1 MLSNPNSNL
10 HLRQR
15 QHRRQNSTPSAFEPL
30 KVSSLPKIQKHHGH
44 RRGMSLDQ
52 RRRQTPPQ
60 DRMISH
66 VSTGY
71 LSTPQHILRET
82 QQQRLICP
90 GQQYMQYSSNDD
102 SYLSSPV
109 VTPHRLSL
117 DSNYVNN
124 YGEIAQPSQSYPYH
138 APMNW
143 TMEINQPNHHKN
155 SNFNL
160 ISSDPIAPTSTYLDF
175 HSSLGEGIGKSIQ
188 GDFGRNSVGKRISD
202 GIIDRVSQF
211 ENLAL
216 QVPHRPLTPSSHN
229 TSSCFPPTPIDTPH
243 VNMIK
248 LEPTNVR
255 FMDGYDTSMEETIK
269 PSYKQRASGIFDDM
283 RKELELTSRSYLSD
297 SGTVK
302 EHLSF
307 DSTSL
312 SMDNFMN
319 LSNLHVELPDN
330 ENKFVPEPLFSP
342 DSSDM
347 PSILSGYQSSQ
358 EENQCLMITDHFSNS
373 SNLENTSEQY
383 PVTVNKSS
391 LSFSSP
397 RRKSTHRR
405 FDSTS
410 TINLEDSITETGIT
424 TDEIA
429 SYISGPEPGD
439 GAKWLCLYPNCR
451 KRFGRKE
458 NIKSHV
464 QTHLGDRQFQCPF
477 CKKCFVRQHDLKRH
491 AKIHSG
497 IKPYPCQCGN
507 SFARHDALTRHRQR
521 GMCIGAFEG
530 TVKKAAKRGRP
541 RKNRPNDVE
550 RLNKSTRTQKKNQEM
565 SASSSISGC
574 SESGDVSP
582 RSYSRE
588 TSDVKS
594 CVELDYQKAPLIISN
609 ASYQDMQSQL
619 LSTNSLFSSNAETQC
634 SNSFASSLNSS
645 ACSVSENTPVP
656 DASQSQNE
664 THHTNSYQS
673 SPQMYESLS
682 SPESLSNY
690 FDMEPHQNGSEVHL
704 SISNAQNL
712 CSREEDLFLD
722 VYPMTS
728 QGPGLR
734 NPRQDHDFL
743 MGKYVDSLNQ
753 ARGDDE
759 LFSSSQEVFYDA

>member
-1 MLSNPNSNL
+1 M
-10 HLRQR
+10 
-15 QHRRQNSTPSAFEPL
+15 
-30 KVSSLPKIQKHHGH
+30 
-44 RRGMSLDQ
+44 
-52 RRRQTPPQ
+52 
-60 DRMISH
+60 
-66 VSTGY
+66 
-71 LSTPQHILRET
+71 
-82 QQQRLICP
+82 
-90 GQQYMQYSSNDD
+90 D
-102 SYLSSPV
+102 S
-109 VTPHRLSL
+109 
-117 DSNYVNN
+117 
-124 YGEIAQPSQSYPYH
+124 
-138 APMNW
+138 
-143 TMEINQPNHHKN
+143 
-155 SNFNL
+155 
-160 ISSDPIAPTSTYLDF
+160 
-175 HSSLGEGIGKSIQ
+175 
-188 GDFGRNSVGKRISD
+188 
-202 GIIDRVSQF
+202 
-211 ENLAL
+211 
-216 QVPHRPLTPSSHN
+216 
-229 TSSCFPPTPIDTPH
+229 
-243 VNMIK
+243 
-248 LEPTNVR
+248 
-255 FMDGYDTSMEETIK
+255 YDTSMEETIK
-269 PSYKQRASGIFDDM
+269 PRYKQRASGIFDDM
-283 RKELELTSRSYLSD
+283 RKEQELTSRSYLPD
-297 SGTVK
+297 PGTIK

-312 SMDNFMN
+312 PMDNFMN

-330 ENKFVPEPLFSP
+330 ESKFVTESLFSP
-342 DSSDM
+342 DSTDM
-347 PSILSGYQSSQ
+347 SSILSGYQSSR
-358 EENQCLMITDHFSNS
+358 EENQCIIVTDPS
-373 SNLENTSEQY
+373 SSGLNLKTISEQY
-383 PVTVNKSS
+383 PVTVNKASFSLSS
-391 LSFSSP
+391 LRHKP
-397 RRKSTHRR
+397 THRR

-541 RKNRPNDVE
+541 RKNRPNEVE
-550 RLNKSTRTQKKNQEM
+550 RLNKSTRTQRKNQEM

-588 TSDVKS
+588 NSDVKS
-594 CVELDYQKAPLIISN
+594 CVELDYQQAPLMISN
-609 ASYQDMQSQL
+609 ANYQDLQSQL
-619 LSTNSLFSSNAETQC
+619 LSTNSLFSSNAETQRTNSLGESQNSKTC
-634 SNSFASSLNSS
+634 SASD
-645 ACSVSENTPVP
+645 NTPVP
-656 DASQSQNE
+656 DTSQSNNE
-664 THHTNSYQS
+664 ARHTNSYQS

-690 FDMEPHQNGSEVHL
+690 FDIEPPQNGSEIHL
-704 SISNAQNL
+704 NISNTQNL
-712 CSREEDLFLD
+712 CPREEDLFLD
-722 VYPMTS
+722 IYPMS
-728 QGPGLR
+728 CQSSGHR

-759 LFSSSQEVFYDA
+759 LFSSPHEVFYDA